1 MTDVFISYKRED
13 RQKARAIAAALAK
26 TGLDVWWDIELLPGQ
41 RFADEI
47 NAVIDQAKAAVVLW
61 TPKSIA
67 SHRVIAEAAHALQR
81 DILVPAWIEHVELPV
96 PFNTLHTLDLTKWN
110 GTPTDPLLEGLIAG
124 IQRLVGRPED
134 SLSTRSQ
141 SEIETALAKPAHE
154 VEFWTSV
161 SKKEPQSINEYRL
174 YLEKYGSKSA
184 FSELAKLRISELTDN
199 SKKRTRPS
207 VTATLTILGVA
218 VGIILGILQI
228 KQIIWPDSLGV
239 NPEPIIEP
247 KKALT
252 PKACRDPSHGIE
264 RYARSFNVER
274 SSNWMGG
281 GYDQNKWCNDVIAS
295 LRGEYQDSKFEV
307 VSKSENTKNTCAPFN
322 CPQYMYFCTVK
333 VDTDP
338 IYIEKI
344 SDACK

>member
-13 RQKARAIAAALAK
+13 RQKARAIAEALAK

-67 SHRVIAEAAHALQR
+67 SHWVIAEAAHALKR

-110 GTPTDPLLEGLIAG
+110 STPTDPLLEGLIAG

-134 SLSTRSQ
+134 SFSTRSQ

-161 SKKEPQSINEYRL
+161 SKKR
-174 YLEKYGSKSA
+174 A
-184 FSELAKLRISELTDN
+184 
-199 SKKRTRPS
+199 
-207 VTATLTILGVA
+207 A
-218 VGIILGILQI
+218 V
-228 KQIIWPDSLGV
+228 
-239 NPEPIIEP
+239 
-247 KKALT
+247 
-252 PKACRDPSHGIE
+252 
-264 RYARSFNVER
+264 
-274 SSNWMGG
+274 
-281 GYDQNKWCNDVIAS
+281 NK
-295 LRGEYQDSKFEV
+295 
-307 VSKSENTKNTCAPFN
+307 
-322 CPQYMYFCTVK
+322 
-333 VDTDP
+333 
-338 IYIEKI
+338 
-344 SDACK
+344 